1 VKAECYRIVSLCS
14 KGDFETAYAAARKIA
29 AIPIPKDRP
38 ASPGTRLLIWE
49 AKTLPARIL
58 FHRGLQ
64 GNAKEALASLPN
76 PGDLKESREKSLA
89 YWWVDGLRLTLEARR
104 LIDEGKIS
112 EAQDVA
118 TAITHHGE
126 AMSKTQAAAINSGER
141 SAWNRSFR
149 AMEVLASDLRGR
161 LALAGPKER
170 IGTAYNWFS
179 SAADRQHPALM
190 MFPPVLL
197 TPMAIRLGD
206 YYLAVN
212 QPQEAI
218 EAYQRA
224 LTAFPNDMHALLG
237 LKNAYEQAKRPED
250 VAVTEKKI
258 QELKEQ

>member
-1 VKAECYRIVSLCS
+1 
-14 KGDFETAYAAARKIA
+14 
-29 AIPIPKDRP
+29 
-38 ASPGTRLLIWE
+38 LLMWE

-64 GNAKEALASLPN
+64 GNAKEALASLPK
-76 PGDLKESREKSLA
+76 PGDLQETREKSLA
-89 YWWVDGLRLTLEARR
+89 YWWIDGLRLTLEARR
-104 LIDEGKIS
+104 LLDEGKIS
-112 EAQDVA
+112 EAQDVTA
-118 TAITHHGE
+118 AITHHGE
-126 AMSKTQAAAINSGER
+126 AMSKTQAAAIHSGER

-190 MFPPVLL
+190 MFPPALL

-206 YYLAVN
+206 YFLANN

-237 LKNAYEQAKRPED
+237 LKNAYEQAKLPVD
-250 VAVTEKKI
+250 VAVTEKRI
-258 QELKEQ
+258 QELKEP